1 VILLLRHDA
10 TDADIAELGERLGE
24 LGFESS
30 RLDGERGRALE
41 VRGDHVEELIA
52 LRDHAAVEGLLANEA
67 VSGRDEP
74 LWPHGTLQ
82 VLILLVLIIAALL
95 VLVAVA
101 PAGLGDRADLGAV
114 PPEAASEWYMRP
126 LAAFLDTFPPPLGGI
141 LVLVL
146 WIGLI
151 AWPFLDRKRS
161 PDARSRRDAL
171 LIRVMGALLIIAMVV
186 LALVP
191 AS

>member
-1 VILLLRHDA
+1 MILLLRHEA
-10 TDADIAELGERLGE
+10 TDAEISELGQKLAA

-30 RLDGERGRALE
+30 RLDGEQGRALE
-41 VRGDHVEELIA
+41 VRGDQVPELIA
-52 LRDHAAVEGLLANEA
+52 LRDHPAVEGLLANEA

-74 LWPHGTLQ
+74 LWPHGALQ
-82 VLILLVLIIAALL
+82 LLILLVLIIAALL
-95 VLVAVA
+95 ILVGVA
-101 PAGLGDRADLGAV
+101 PAGLGDRADLGAI

-126 LAAFLDTFPPPLGGI
+126 LAAFLNVFPPPLGGI

-151 AWPFLDRKRS
+151 AWPFMDRKRS
-161 PDARSRRDAL
+161 PGKRAHRDAL
-171 LIRVMGALLIIAMVV
+171 LIRVMGALLILAMVV